1 MDGPE
6 QLPRTDDQVIVVT
19 RLNGPPFAVNP
30 DLVQRIDSA
39 PDTILT
45 LVDGT
50 KYIVQES
57 MYEVIE
63 LVNEHR
69 SRMIARAQDIQ
80 RESADQTR
88 SDGRPDL
95 RSAPALPT
103 DLDQT
108 AAAAEIPASRRDRQ
122 PELALVKAVP
132 KEDA

>member
-6 QLPRTDDQVIVVT
+6 QFPRTDVQVIVVT

-57 MYEVIE
+57 MAQVIE

-80 RESADQTR
+80 RESAESVR

-95 RSAPALPT
+95 RSAPSLPADRSET
-103 DLDQT
+103 T
-108 AAAAEIPASRRDRQ
+108 AGASPASRRDRQ

-132 KEDA
+132 EEDA

>member
-1 MDGPE
+1 MDRSTFHG
-6 QLPRTDDQVIVVT
+6 RMYTVIVVT

-57 MYEVIE
+57 MHEVIE

-69 SRMIARAQDIQ
+69 SRMIARAQEIQ
-80 RESADQTR
+80 RDDLESAR
-88 SDGRPDL
+88 EGRANL
-95 RSAPALPT
+95 RSAPALPPDGDEEPSPGRST
-103 DLDQT
+103 
-108 AAAAEIPASRRDRQ
+108 PSPH
-122 PELALVKAVP
+122 PELSLVTRISE
-132 KEDA
+132 EDV

>member
-6 QLPRTDDQVIVVT
+6 LFPRTDEQVIVVT

-80 RESADQTR
+80 RESAESGR
-88 SDGRPDL
+88 SDGRADL
-95 RSAPALPT
+95 RSAPALPA
-103 DLDQT
+103 DSNEPDT
-108 AAAAEIPASRRDRQ
+108 APVPRRDRQ

>member
-6 QLPRTDDQVIVVT
+6 RFPRTDEQVIVVT

-57 MYEVIE
+57 MYQVIE

-80 RESADQTR
+80 RESAERTR
-88 SDGRPDL
+88 GDGRADL

-103 DLDQT
+103 DSLETADNDS
-108 AAAAEIPASRRDRQ
+108 AAARRDRQ
-122 PELALVKAVP
+122 PELSLVKGAP
-132 KEDA
+132 EEDA